1 MGLHASLLG
10 HQIGHETAV
19 TKRLRITRSFLVL
32 LAADAVVVEPVSA
45 PKFPANREIN
55 REFFDFGLARG
66 SEVAIC
72 PMIHWTWSK
81 ISYSTEKG
89 IFVKEQGIFTRE

>member
-1 MGLHASLLG
+1 MDC
-10 HQIGHETAV
+10 V
-19 TKRLRITRSFLVL
+19 V
-32 LAADAVVVEPVSA
+32 ADAVVVEPVSA

-81 ISYSTEKG
+81 IPYSTE
-89 IFVKEQGIFTRE
+89 QGILLSQEWATLLTRLGSARCSNFLRGYRGKMIAIKVGQ

>member
-1 MGLHASLLG
+1 M
-10 HQIGHETAV
+10 
-19 TKRLRITRSFLVL
+19 LVG
-32 LAADAVVVEPVSA
+32 D
-45 PKFPANREIN
+45 PANREIN

-81 ISYSTEKG
+81 IPYSTEQG
-89 IFVKEQGIFTRE
+89 IFVKEQGIFTREQGILTG

>member
-1 MGLHASLLG
+1 MAAMIATGRRQLMRRPG
-10 HQIGHETAV
+10 AV
-19 TKRLRITRSFLVL
+19 RDGMV
-32 LAADAVVVEPVSA
+32 AADAVVVEPVSA

-81 ISYSTEKG
+81 IPYSTEQG
-89 IFVKEQGIFTRE
+89 IFVKEQGIFTREQGILTG

>member
-1 MGLHASLLG
+1 MRM
-10 HQIGHETAV
+10 V
-19 TKRLRITRSFLVL
+19 
-32 LAADAVVVEPVSA
+32 ADAVVVEPVSA

-81 ISYSTEKG
+81 IPYSTEQG
-89 IFVKEQGIFTRE
+89 IFVKEQGIFTREQGILTG